1 MDPATLEC
9 LALMDFPQLNC
20 SLCLSNNRQCTTS
33 VARSGMKLSEN
44 LESNIDQ
51 LVTEAFAELHPSRPF
66 IPGET
71 NIPVTG
77 KVFGQEELRA
87 ATKASLDFWLTSGPY
102 TEQFESR
109 FAKVVG
115 MRHAFMVNS
124 GSSANLLALSSLT
137 SPAHGE
143 RTLKPGNEVITVA
156 AGFPTTVTPIL
167 QNGLVP
173 VYVDVDPETY
183 VAIDE
188 QMEAAVSS
196 STKAIMMAHTLGNP
210 FNLDF
215 VQDLAKKHNLWLIE
229 DSCDGLGGT
238 YRGQTLGS
246 FGDLSTFS
254 FYPAHHIT
262 TGEGGAVLVK
272 KVAHKRIVESF
283 RDWGRDCWCAPGCD
297 NTCLK
302 RYEWILGELPEGY
315 DHKYTYS
322 HLGYNLKSG
331 DIQAAIG
338 LEQLDR
344 LETFIELRRRNWAYL
359 LNGLKDLEEYFVL
372 PKATENSVPS
382 WFGFALTVKPGA
394 PKTRNQIVQELNDKK
409 IGTRLL
415 FGGNLLRQPAFI
427 SAPRRVIS
435 NLENT
440 DRIMNDTF
448 WIGVW
453 PGLSIEMLD
462 YMITTSHEMF
472 EKS

>member
-1 MDPATLEC
+1 VLLRNHLKKKLDLKVEELVLE
-9 LALMDFPQLNC
+9 AVRD
-20 SLCLSNNRQCTTS
+20 
-33 VARSGMKLSEN
+33 
-44 LESNIDQ
+44 
-51 LVTEAFAELHPSRPF
+51 LHPLKQFVAGVSD
-66 IPGET
+66 
-71 NIPVTG
+71 IPVTG
-77 KVFGQEELRA
+77 KVFGTLEIA
-87 ATKASLDFWLTSGPY
+87 AAVNASLDFWLTAGPY
-102 TEQFESR
+102 TEEFESR

-124 GSSANLLALSSLT
+124 GSSANLLALSALT
-137 SPAHGE
+137 SQAHGE
-143 RTLKPGNEVITVA
+143 QALKPGDEVITVA

-196 STKAIMMAHTLGNP
+196 KTKAIMMAHTLGNP

-215 VQDLAKKHNLWLIE
+215 VQALAKKHNLWLIE

-238 YRGQTLGS
+238 YRGQNLGS

-262 TGEGGAVLVK
+262 TGEGGAVLIK
-272 KVAHKRIVESF
+272 KVTHKRIVESF

-338 LEQLDR
+338 LAQLDR
-344 LETFIELRRRNWAYL
+344 LDSFIELRRRNWAYL
-359 LNGLKDLEEYFVL
+359 QSGLKDLEEFFVL
-372 PKATENSVPS
+372 PKVTENSDPS
-382 WFGFALTVKPGA
+382 WFGFALTVKKNS
-394 PKTRNQIVQELNDKK
+394 PKTRNQIVQELNEKK

-415 FGGNLLRQPAFI
+415 FGGNLLRQPAFMGT
-427 SAPRRVIS
+427 PRRVIS
-435 NLENT
+435 DLVNT
-440 DRIMNDTF
+440 DRVMNDTF

-453 PGLSIEMLD
+453 PGLTLEMLD
-462 YMITTSHEMF
+462 YMILSIRETLGI
-472 EKS
+472 KK

>member
-1 MDPATLEC
+1 
-9 LALMDFPQLNC
+9 
-20 SLCLSNNRQCTTS
+20 
-33 VARSGMKLSEN
+33 VAQSGIELSEN
-44 LESNIDQ
+44 LDTSIDQ
-51 LVTEAFAELHPSRPF
+51 LVDNAISELHPTKSF
-66 IPGET
+66 VAGET

-77 KVFGQEELRA
+77 KVFGHQELRA

-102 TEQFESR
+102 TEEFESR
-109 FAKVVG
+109 FAKTVG

-124 GSSANLLALSSLT
+124 GSSANLLALSALT
-137 SPAHGE
+137 SPFHGD
-143 RTLKPGNEVITVA
+143 RALKPGDEVITVA

-183 VAIDE
+183 VAINE
-188 QMEAAVSS
+188 QMEAAISS
-196 STKAIMMAHTLGNP
+196 KTKAIMMAHTLGNP
-210 FNLDF
+210 FDLDF
-215 VQDLAKKHNLWLIE
+215 VLALAKKHNLWVIE

-262 TGEGGAVLVK
+262 TGEGGAVLIK

-283 RDWGRDCWCAPGCD
+283 RDWGRDCWCPPGCD

-302 RYEWILGELPEGY
+302 RYEWSLGELPEGY

-331 DIQAAIG
+331 DVQAAIG
-338 LEQLDR
+338 LAQLDR
-344 LETFIELRRRNWAYL
+344 LDSFIELRRRNWAYL
-359 LNGLKDLEEYFVL
+359 LNGLKTLEEFFVL
-372 PKATENSVPS
+372 PKVTENSDPS
-382 WFGFALTVKPGA
+382 WFGFALTVKPSS

-427 SAPRRVIS
+427 GTPRRVIGD
-435 NLENT
+435 LRNT
-440 DRIMNDTF
+440 DRVMTDTF

-453 PGLSIEMLD
+453 PGLTLEMLE
-462 YMITTSHEMF
+462 YMIE
-472 EKS
+472 EIYKIIGVKK

>member
-1 MDPATLEC
+1 
-9 LALMDFPQLNC
+9 
-20 SLCLSNNRQCTTS
+20 

-44 LESNIDQ
+44 LDSRIDQ
-51 LVTEAFAELHPSRPF
+51 LVTEAFTELHPPRPF
-66 IPGET
+66 IPGDT

-77 KVFGQEELRA
+77 KVFGQEELKA
-87 ATKASLDFWLTSGPY
+87 ATQASLDFWLTSGPY

-143 RTLKPGNEVITVA
+143 RMLQPGDEVITVA

-196 STKAIMMAHTLGNP
+196 KTKAIMMAHTLGNP

-215 VQDLAKKHNLWLIE
+215 VQDLAEKHNLWLIE

-238 YRGQTLGS
+238 YRDQTLGS

-302 RYEWILGELPEGY
+302 RYEWTLGELPEGY

-338 LEQLDR
+338 LAQLDR
-344 LETFIELRRRNWAYL
+344 LDSFIEVRRRNWAYL
-359 LNGLKDLEEYFVL
+359 LDGLKDLEEYFVL
-372 PKATENSVPS
+372 PKATEHSNPS
-382 WFGFALTVKPGA
+382 WFGFALTVKPGG
-394 PKTRNQIVQELNDKK
+394 PKTRNEIVQALNDKK

-427 SAPRRVIS
+427 GTPRRVIS
-435 NLENT
+435 SLENT

-453 PGLSIEMLD
+453 PGLRIEMLD
-462 YMITTSHEMF
+462 YMIDSLHELIGI
-472 EKS
+472 EH